1 MKNTKLFLWLPAL
14 AVIVFALISRQPFA
28 VAQQD
33 RDPAA
38 PTAQQ
43 PEPPQQPYGSMDQQP
58 DVKTFTG
65 KIMKSGDEFLL
76 QDSIGE
82 STYQLDDQRQAK
94 GFEGKSVKVT
104 GSVDPVTKTI
114 HVARIE
120 AKE

>member
-1 MKNTKLFLWLPAL
+1 MKNAKLFLWLSAL
-14 AVIVFALISRQPFA
+14 AVLALSLSWEQPFA

-33 RDPAA
+33 GDPAA

-43 PEPPQQPYGSMDQQP
+43 PEQSQQPYSSMDQQS

-65 KIMKSGDEFLL
+65 KIMKSGDEFVL

-82 STYQLDDQRQAK
+82 SSYQLDDQRQAK

-104 GSVDPVTKTI
+104 GAVDPVTKTI
-114 HVARIE
+114 HIAKIE
-120 AKE
+120 AKQ

>member
-1 MKNTKLFLWLPAL
+1 MKNAKLFLWLPAL
-14 AVIVFALISRQPFA
+14 AVVFALSWGQTLA

-43 PEPPQQPYGSMDQQP
+43 PEESQQLYSSMDQQS

-65 KIMKSGDEFLL
+65 NIMKSGDELVL

-104 GSVDPVTKTI
+104 GAVDPVTKTI
-114 HVARIE
+114 HVAKIE
-120 AKE
+120 AKQ